1 MYGPQ
6 NAPLFRRWWI
16 ATTSHQSVWGPH
28 TPLTAP
34 KITSACSGGCR
45 LSIHCAGVEHK
56 ASCGARGG
64 TRGPFPPVVVMVG
77 YGCVGRCWLLE
88 ANVRSIYCRNS
99 KICLRKFFN
108 SYVYPIHSWHPT
120 WQLNKEDLNLCT
132 LLFSWFLCP
141 IFYGNLMLIS
151 SFHSS
156 TRSLWTIYT
165 ALQWEGSK
173 TAARRQWDGSK
184 MVVGFSRRSSMK
196 KKKHPFIC
204 RRLYCIHVGQLFA
217 VKLC

>member
-1 MYGPQ
+1 MLWMNRLQPPELADVIWGGVEGVCGPQ
-6 NAPLFRRWWI
+6 SAPLFWQWWI
-16 ATTSHQSVWGPH
+16 FKTSHQSVFRAIH
-28 TPLTAP
+28 TLNSP
-34 KITSACSGGCR
+34 KNYIRLLGGCC
-45 LSIHCAGVEHK
+45 LSIHCAGAERK
-56 ASCGARGG
+56 TSCGALGG

-120 WQLNKEDLNLCT
+120 RQLNKEDLNLCT

-141 IFYGNLMLIS
+141 VFYGNLMLTS

-156 TRSLWTIYT
+156 TTSLWTIYT
-165 ALQWEGSK
+165 AP
-173 TAARRQWDGSK
+173 QWDGSK
-184 MVVGFSRRSSMK
+184 MATRQQQDG
-196 KKKHPFIC
+196 
-204 RRLYCIHVGQLFA
+204 
-217 VKLC
+217 